1 MEKKKI
7 CKKKSESNE
16 NSSNL
21 FLGKKTSHSSNEINK
36 EIKINSNII
45 NNRGKWAED
54 EQNKFI
60 EGIALY
66 GTNWKKV
73 QNLIKTRSEVQ
84 IRAYSKNFF
93 LKLKLIKDEILGLD
107 FTLNSICNIKDIILQ
122 IESTNKNYNISNVL
136 KYLYNKYIISTKN
149 KKVPLN
155 KNFSETCKISETN
168 IYNNRQDNNN
178 LNNDDKSKK
187 TIIFNNL
194 NIINNNIRVN
204 PSKEFIIFQYWLI
217 VLYINQQI
225 NNLLMSI
232 IINNLLLSNSKFLN
246 KFDNDEHNYNNNH
259 LILYL
264 LLFIYI
270 YQMSNDRNN
279 ISINQRN

>member
-54 EQNKFI
+54 EQNKFS

-73 QNLIKTRSEVQ
+73 QYLIKTRS
-84 IRAYSKNFF
+84 
-93 LKLKLIKDEILGLD
+93 

-155 KNFSETCKISETN
+155 KNFSETCKISEAN
-168 IYNNRQDNNN
+168 IYSNRQGNNN

-232 IINNLLLSNSKFLN
+232 IINNLLLSNSTFLN